1 MHRILVWLCGAF
13 VAGVL
18 LVPRLA
24 LADPEVLAF
33 ARVIVDS
40 ADLRTG
46 AGVSYRVIYTA
57 HRGETLALD
66 GRPGPGFWLRVLLP
80 DGRAA
85 YALGDEVQPFAVTK
99 GEEGAPSRPGL
110 FAPPPLEGARAGLTI
125 LGGAIS
131 TPVLG
136 QGVQQYGYLEARPQ
150 IVIHKTVSLDGFFGW
165 ALTEDGTQL
174 LYGVGASVYFA
185 PSWPVCPFLGIG
197 GGRLTVLPT
206 VNSFIQQ
213 EQDYFVARAG
223 GGILLALRGRILMR
237 FEATNLT
244 IFTADSYKN
253 AQTYAGGF
261 GVYF

>member
-1 MHRILVWLCGAF
+1 MK
-13 VAGVL
+13 
-18 LVPRLA
+18 A
-24 LADPEVLAF
+24 LAGLLFLLAVSVVTTAASAQDEPQAF
-33 ARVIVDS
+33 ARVVVDS

-46 AGVSYRVIYTA
+46 AGVSFRTIYTA

-85 YALGDEVQPFAVTK
+85 YVLGDEVQPFAVTK

-110 FAPPPLEGARAGLTI
+110 FAPPPLEGARGGLSI

-131 TPVLG
+131 TPIEGLG
-136 QGVQQYGYLEARPQ
+136 VKQYGYLEARPQ
-150 IVIHKTVSLDGFFGW
+150 VVVHKTISLDGFVGA
-165 ALTEDGTQL
+165 ALTAEGAEY
-174 LYGVGASVYFA
+174 LYGVGTSVYFA

-197 GGRLTVLPT
+197 LGRLSVVPT
-206 VNSFIQQ
+206 TDSFIKQ

-237 FEATNLT
+237 FEVTNLT
-244 IFTADSYKN
+244 VFTADSYKN
-253 AQTYAGGF
+253 AQTFAGGF